1 MSDALGWTARL
12 FALSWLLQALELWLA
27 RRALAERFPW
37 AIVRRDYG
45 LSFDDRAYPWLLLGQ
60 ALLALSVLRPEPWW
74 PWLALGVA
82 LAQAVRFRGS
92 YNGGSDAMTLVVLL
106 GLALAR
112 TFSPQLGLAYI
123 AAQLVLSYFLAGL
136 FKLRDPGWRNGSALP
151 AMLGAPQYRSRPLRL
166 PCARAAGYAVI
177 AFECA
182 FPLALLDA
190 RLTWAFAGAGCVFHL
205 LNARVLGLNR
215 FLWAWLA
222 AYPALFA
229 WTLSPR

>member
-1 MSDALGWTARL
+1 VNDALVWTARL
-12 FALSWLLQALELWLA
+12 FALSWMLQALELWRVRHELA
-27 RRALAERFPW
+27 ALFPW

-45 LSFDDRAYPWLLLGQ
+45 LRFEDRAWPWLLALQGLLAL
-60 ALLALSVLRPEPWW
+60 ALLAPYAWV
-74 PWLALGVA
+74 PWLALALA
-82 LAQAVRFRGS
+82 LAQAARFRGN
-92 YNGGSDAMTLVVLL
+92 YNGGSDAMTLLVLF

-112 TFSPQLGLAYI
+112 TFSVRLGLAYI

-136 FKLRDPGWRNGSALP
+136 FKLRDPAWRDGSALP
-151 AMLGAPQYRSRPLRL
+151 SLLAAPQYRSAPLRI
-166 PCARAAGYAVI
+166 PWPRAAGYAVI

-182 FPLALLDA
+182 FPLALLDR
-190 RLTWAFAGAGCVFHL
+190 RLSWLFAVVGLAFHV

-229 WTLSPR
+229 WTASLE